1 MQQWQ
6 DKTQW
11 FSTMR
16 YFALFFILLHCFI
29 PVVFAADQAVKIREA
44 TYLFEMKGEYAEA
57 EAILE
62 EVSKIGDAEDRAQ
75 ADFLL
80 GKIKDIAGNGQM
92 ASFYYKQN
100 LRDATNASQIYWT
113 AERLA
118 SIDKEP
124 ERLLENVLKLRAPM
138 RQIFDTDSMRILL
151 GNKTYYTPS
160 SGKYTKL
167 PEEIPNTAKIN
178 NIAANGIWWQD
189 DNKLNFTPLRNI
201 FPAIEIE
208 TQSRITSFKIF
219 NSFTIGFIEKEQF
232 VLYSGSSE
240 RFRTDARYGD
250 CEILESQN
258 NNNPVLLNCPDNA
271 LHIIS
276 KKDGHEQGV
285 ISMLDPISKVYQDKN
300 GLLLFSG
307 DALWFFA
314 KNNLQSATWRRH
326 GISVEEILSF
336 GNYFAILESSGELS
350 LIRKRT
356 GEIILHR
363 KTFAANLLSLNT
375 GLLGLIS
382 TDGAIVATD
391 TLLQPLWM
399 FHIGEPYFF
408 KPWVNDGKIYYSTS
422 QNSLKILNAL
432 HYGKKNLLS
441 QEHAYKANR
450 LAMLNDWES
459 AMQYAD
465 SSLAIEPGNA
475 EALFLKALS
484 LEEDEAPTAKR
495 SEAWAKVI
503 RITTGSSEQRNK
515 ILNHY
520 SKIINAKNVSPL
532 PLSPHTQ
539 YPSFVAYKKSL
550 ITLDPASRQI
560 IALNAENGDA
570 QWTFDIGKTESA
582 PVTANS
588 KNLFAFAS
596 GFSLKLLN
604 LDKPNKTQ
612 NMELPGKA
620 FYLAFSEK
628 ALYVST
634 WNGFLLKIILPD
646 FKLAWTRK
654 IGTSPLFVNV
664 NADELILTSMTGAI
678 QHIWDISGQKKSSGP
693 NLQAQIAQTIQD
705 DSMFIY
711 IASDQRIFAY
721 TSPDSPV
728 ITISP
733 AKDILSANIVDLDN
747 KKAMLVS
754 FVDQEIRLYTLPAG
768 EVLWAYQGK
777 KSIFGKMAISKNTV
791 WIDQGE
797 ELVGI
802 DINTGKAA
810 ESHTIP
816 GGTGSP
822 FIVGQTLY
830 TATPQHLLYSFNLP

>member
-1 MQQWQ
+1 
-6 DKTQW
+6 
-11 FSTMR
+11 MR

-29 PVVFAADQAVKIREA
+29 PAVFAADQAVKIREA
-44 TYLFEMKGEYAEA
+44 TYLFEMKGEYADA

-62 EVSKIGDAEDRAQ
+62 EVSKTGDAEDRAQ

-80 GKIKDIAGNGQM
+80 GKIKDIAGNSQM

-124 ERLLENVLKLRAPM
+124 ERLLENVLKLRSPM
-138 RQIFDTDSMRILL
+138 RQIFNTDSMRILL
-151 GNKTYYTPS
+151 GNRTYYTPS

-167 PEEIPNTAKIN
+167 PEEIPSTAKIN

-201 FPAIEIE
+201 FPAIEIP
-208 TQSRITSFKIF
+208 TTSKIASFKIF
-219 NSFTIGFIEKEQF
+219 SNFSIGFIDGEQF
-232 VLYSGSSE
+232 VLHSGNTE
-240 RFRTDARYGD
+240 RFRTDARYKD
-250 CEILESQN
+250 CEILESQSN
-258 NNNPVLLNCPDNA
+258 SEPILLNCPDNA

-276 KKDGHEQGV
+276 KNDGHEQGV
-285 ISMLDPISKVYQDKN
+285 ISMLDPISKVYQDQN

-307 DALWFFA
+307 DAVWFFA
-314 KNNLQSATWRRH
+314 KNKLQTAAWRRH

-350 LIRKRT
+350 LIHKRT
-356 GEIILHR
+356 GEIILHK
-363 KTFAANLLSLNT
+363 KTFAANLLNLNT

-432 HYGKKNLLS
+432 HYGKKSLLS

-459 AMQYAD
+459 AMQFAD

-484 LEEDEAPTAKR
+484 LEDSEAPATKR
-495 SEAWAKVI
+495 RDAWAKVI
-503 RITTGSSEQRNK
+503 RITSGTSEQRSK
-515 ILNHY
+515 ILSHY
-520 SKIINAKNVSPL
+520 SKIINAKNISPL
-532 PLSPHTQ
+532 PLSPHTL
-539 YPSFVAYKKSL
+539 YPNFIAYKKYL
-550 ITLDPASRQI
+550 LTLDPASRQI
-560 IALNAENGDA
+560 IALNAETGDA
-570 QWTFDIGKTESA
+570 QWTFDIGKMESA

-588 KNLFAFAS
+588 GNLFAFAS
-596 GFSLKLLN
+596 GFALRMLN
-604 LDKPNKTQ
+604 IDKPTKTH
-612 NMELPGKA
+612 NMELPGKP
-620 FYLAFSEK
+620 FYLTFGEK

-634 WNGFLLKIILPD
+634 WNGFLLKIMLPD

-654 IGTSPLFVNV
+654 IGTTPLFINPSK
-664 NADELILTSMTGAI
+664 DELIITSLTGTI
-678 QHIWDISGQKKSSGP
+678 QHIWETSGQKKTSGP
-693 NLQAQIAQTIQD
+693 SLQAQIAQTIQE
-705 DSMFIY
+705 DSLLIL
-711 IASDQRIFAY
+711 ISSDQRIFAY
-721 TSPDSPV
+721 TNATAPF

-733 AKDILSANIVDLDN
+733 AKDILSVNLLN
-747 KKAMLVS
+747 ENGKKSLLAS
-754 FVDQEIRLYTLPAG
+754 FADQELRLYSIPEG
-768 EVLWAYQGK
+768 EVLWSYQGK
-777 KSIFGKMAISKNTV
+777 KSLFGKIAIANDIA

-802 DINTGKAA
+802 DIKTGKMTD
-810 ESHTIP
+810 SHSIP
-816 GGTGSP
+816 GGAGTP